1 MSRPSDFGYFRIA
14 LRGEEGD
21 YPALIDISSYL
32 YDFNLLYEFSRLV
45 VDPKYEGYKFSRFS
59 GYRNAKRVLPDDRL
73 EIESLRIGSPIAII
87 AVVIA
92 LPAAASALLA
102 FTQAFE
108 KIANFR
114 INRDILKLRRENL
127 RKELQA
133 PPVEPPPE
141 LLGTDATFRE
151 QLHIREADYY
161 FGRVER
167 HLHDSVVRV
176 KEIEITHVR
185 ELPAKRDSNTNPK
198 S

>member
-1 MSRPSDFGYFRIA
+1 MPRPSDFGYFRIA

-21 YPALIDISSYL
+21 YPALIDISSFF

-45 VDPKYEGYKFSRFS
+45 VDPKYEGYKFSRYS
-59 GYRNAKRVLPDDRL
+59 GYRNAKRVFPDDRL
-73 EIESLRIGSPIAII
+73 EIESLRIESPIALI
-87 AVVIA
+87 AIVVA
-92 LPAAASALLA
+92 VPAAAGALWA

-114 INRDILKLRRENL
+114 INRDILKLQRESL

-133 PPVEPPPE
+133 TPARASETPD
-141 LLGTDATFRE
+141 TDATFQE

-167 HLHDSVVRV
+167 HLHDSPVRV
-176 KEIEITHVR
+176 KETEITQVR
-185 ELPAKRDSNTNPK
+185 ELSAKHDPGDNAK

>member
-1 MSRPSDFGYFRIA
+1 MPRPSDFGYFRIA
-14 LRGEEGD
+14 LSGEEGD

-59 GYRNAKRVLPDDRL
+59 GYRNAERILPDDRL
-73 EIESLRIGSPIAII
+73 EIESLRIESPIAMITI
-87 AVVIA
+87 VLA
-92 LPAAASALLA
+92 LPAAAGALWA

-114 INRDILKLRRENL
+114 INRDILKLQRENL
-127 RKELQA
+127 RKELPA
-133 PPVEPPPE
+133 TPTSVPPE
-141 LLGTDATFRE
+141 MPDSDATFRE
-151 QLHIREADYY
+151 QLRIREADYY

-167 HLHDSVVRV
+167 HLHDSAVRV

-185 ELPAKRDSNTNPK
+185 ELPAKRDSNTKAK